1 MQNASQR
8 DSVSLL
14 RGISGIAAFLLLGAV
29 KVERLQEMQWSWSGQ
44 QLDRRI

>member
-14 RGISGIAAFLLLGAV
+14 RGISGIAAFSIAGSCNSGAAAGDAMV
-29 KVERLQEMQWSWSGQ
+29 MERAAA
-44 QLDRRI
+44 DRRI